1 MKKGKKKITKILS
14 VILSVLLFIG
24 IVPVQVFAQ
33 VADTLEQAVSVSETE
48 TVSEEIST
56 EDAQSEILYEVTE
69 ERDEYTKVYRKS
81 DGSYTAMLSSQPLHY
96 LQSGKWVDIDNT
108 LTASGE
114 NSFTNT
120 DNPLAVAL
128 PETLSSESGVT
139 LTQNGYSM
147 EFSLEQAQ
155 ESGVVLQEASQ
166 PIADNGTPLAQEIK
180 TQSET
185 AVYADVFPETDLE
198 YSISAKTVK
207 ENIVIQAPSAVRST
221 YSFSVSAQGLTAVC
235 DESGAI
241 SFCTEDGSEAFF
253 VPAPFMKDAAGNS
266 STEIAVSIS
275 GENGDYTLSY
285 TPSAEWLTAAERQ
298 YPVTIDPAVT
308 LADDLW
314 YETVCVTSEQ
324 PDEGYYNDSLY
335 MVANGLTY
343 DEETGEIVS
352 LDVSANTYVRLF
364 MDKIGILTQGVTP
377 TQVQLVLQG
386 GGTNLAAYSVTTASD
401 YTTMTYNT
409 KPQQSAEPIDYYTGD
424 YELVGNSELIH
435 FDITKVFF
443 QWLQGTNNYGVAIN
457 AYNNSLPASGLFL
470 GEALSGGVMLLIDYA
485 ETMGYS
491 EAYDYAT
498 QDVGRAG
505 TSYLNT
511 FSQELFIKRDD
522 IAISGNI
529 MPVSIAF
536 MYNPALLGSL
546 KSYVELLSELDGAT
560 VDIPAPYGNGWL
572 TNYNR
577 MLYMDFRY
585 AFGET
590 PESIS
595 YATENGSVVHFT
607 VETDENGAYTF
618 TQEEDSLADGSYELS
633 FMPPDGYSGGLS
645 PEYMQLK
652 TPAGYTEKFDAQ
664 GRLVKIYKE
673 KYPNQAVNIAYV
685 SNMQSDNN
693 LFAISSITDGAG
705 RQYKFTYDSAT
716 GLLSSVQCYTA
727 SGSAINGGTTSTA
740 LKMEYTYDDAGNLIK
755 AKYPDADYAK
765 YEYDSINRLTT
776 ANSGDMYKLAY
787 TYFDSQMH
795 QVLDVTEY
803 AQDISTLSGFV
814 AGDYILLA
822 RTTPF
827 DVFCSDSDSGFYDLI
842 FNNQGQVVSITD
854 FNGNYTNAETGG
866 AYTISNNLLLNPS
879 FEYDLLAWSLRNE
892 LPGISVAQGVGF
904 AGDKAV
910 KIDLAQ
916 LQGDYFAQAVNTGAG
931 TYTCSAYVRAADD
944 FSEPY
949 RMMIYVEASDAQG
962 NTLSAN
968 QRIIAA
974 TSSEY
979 ARYSFSLEAPEN
991 TAKVK
996 VYFYGVDESGV
1007 FYVDAVQLE
1016 KGSGSGSFSQLENSS
1031 FADQSNGNLEAWQG
1045 SGSYTIGDEYIYN
1058 ASYPAVSYPAAVN
1071 ADYNLSQ
1078 TVSINGKQGDILTFG
1093 GWVLA
1098 DTVPN
1103 DPGCRLAEM
1112 YPEITD
1118 FRGDRFA
1125 GFAVTYEY
1133 TTTEDGETVTKTET
1147 VRKEA
1152 IPYVD
1157 VWQYVS
1163 ESVQLKGDCTEVTFS
1178 FEYENHPDAV
1188 KMAMPSL
1195 VCEPGYGIDETA
1207 ESVEEPLP
1215 DEAGETPV
1223 PEEAE
1228 LCICGESCAYGP
1240 GCPCDCTDAETCDCD
1255 ECQGCVCPDCTTLG
1269 CTCRCASAD
1278 ECTCPQ
1284 CKKKFNITYDEY
1296 GNLLSVSIAGYDLEQ
1311 LLQMILS
1318 RSYSANGNYL
1328 TTSTNESG
1336 GTVQYA
1342 YNQQNGALLSET
1354 DALGCVTEYTYNA
1367 IGALTQINT
1376 PVSDL
1381 AGLIQP
1387 TEMTTTY
1394 SYLHDQVVAI
1404 YHNGYGYYIDYD
1416 MWNNVDRIY
1425 AGAVAAAAGALLDT
1439 YVVDYTY
1446 GDDENFRRLESVQY
1460 GNGDTVHY
1468 RYDSYDRVTGIS
1480 YDGGATYRFTYGY
1493 DSLGNL
1499 TFAYDSVEE
1508 YFAFYNETSVEIY
1521 RDDGLF
1527 YFASVDADG
1536 NLTEVVDGQ
1545 FVYTTTSE
1553 PSQRNVETGVTTQK
1567 TTVSGEE
1574 ASLELLK
1581 ATDAFGRRQQQTTL
1595 LRDLTDTAETPSFAA
1610 VVTDYT
1616 YQTKQ
1621 QNGTAIATGQVDTL
1635 QSRVT
1640 YGTAMAAEN
1649 TQAQYG
1655 FAYEYDANG
1664 NITEEYAVATDGTRT
1679 LRYRYTYDEAQ
1690 QMTRVDD
1697 NVLGKTHIYKYDRG
1711 GNRVSEEIYAYTLG
1725 TVSGTPQTIN
1735 STYGF
1740 STDTLLQNLRGWN
1753 DLLLTYNGKE
1763 FVYDD
1768 AGNPIS
1774 YNNGE
1779 YEYEWAGKQLTKFV
1793 APDDSYTEFSYDAN
1807 GIRTQKRQ
1815 YKSDGTMEYYVDYYW
1830 QDGLLTQQMLHYY
1843 LEVTVQ
1849 GVTTR
1854 EEILISSKF
1863 VYDESNQPV
1872 GCVANGE
1879 AAYAFVRNL
1888 QGDIIAVVDQDG
1900 ETLVEYSYDPW
1911 GKVTS
1916 TRNGENL
1923 TQLESSVIAVMCPFA
1938 YRGYNYDFS
1947 TGLYYLQSRY
1957 YNPEWGRF
1965 LNCDDTNILL
1975 ATKGETLG
1983 ANLFAY
1989 CNNNPVNRVDYEGR
2003 NSQIAFI
2010 TYVVSL
2016 LGVIVAI
2023 DMACRDNLYDIFPA
2037 FTYFNMFD
2045 FTVSKSLIFR
2055 DFSFTINSKGNATL
2069 ILVRASLRT
2078 EIGIK
2083 YFEGIF
2089 EIRTKKEWEYIARGG
2104 DFADLLVNFDNDFGP
2119 IFSVLPDILS
2129 LEAASAVTTFDFVR
2143 SFLEKKA
2150 SNSHRGIYIRAE
2162 LKAQSDYN
2170 TDVAC
2175 ILNWYCTY
2183 QRRKFLGKVINVNYI
2198 EHDCAEDY
2206 YDKYRQK

>member
-155 ESGVVLQEASQ
+155 ESDVVLQEASQ

-352 LDVSANTYVRLF
+352 LDGSAYTYVRLF

-409 KPQQSAEPIDYYTGD
+409 KPQQSTEPIDYYTGD
-424 YELVGNSELIH
+424 YELVGDSELIH
-435 FDITKVFF
+435 FDITKMFF

-491 EAYDYAT
+491 EAYDYIT

-505 TSYLNT
+505 TSYVNT

-529 MPVSIAF
+529 MPVNVAF

-577 MLYMDFRY
+577 YLYMDFRY
-585 AFGET
+585 VFGEA
-590 PESIS
+590 PESIN

-607 VETDENGAYTF
+607 VETDKNGAYTF

-633 FMPPDGYSGGLS
+633 FTPPDGYSDGLS
-645 PEYMQLK
+645 LEYMQLK

-693 LFAISSITDGAG
+693 LFAISFITDGAG

-727 SGSAINGGTTSTA
+727 SGSAINGGTTDTA
-740 LKMEYTYDDAGNLIK
+740 LKMEYSYDEAGNLIK

-787 TYFDSQMH
+787 TYFDSQVH
-795 QVLDVTEY
+795 QVFDVTEY

-814 AGDYILLA
+814 RGNYILLC

-827 DVFCSDSDSGFYDLI
+827 DVLCSDSNFEFHDLI
-842 FNNQGQVVSITD
+842 FNSQGKLVSITD
-854 FNGNYTNAETGG
+854 YNGNYTNVATGG
-866 AYTISNNLLLNPS
+866 TNTISNNLLLNPS

-916 LQGDYFAQAVNTGAG
+916 LQGNYFAQAVNTGAG

-1078 TVSINGKQGDILTFG
+1078 TVSINGKQGDFLTFG
-1093 GWVLA
+1093 GWILA

-1103 DPGCRLAEM
+1103 DPACRLAEM
-1112 YPEITD
+1112 YPETTD

-1125 GFAVTYEY
+1125 GFTVSYDY

-1207 ESVEEPLP
+1207 ESVEESLP

-1228 LCICGESCAYGP
+1228 LCVCGETCAYGP
-1240 GCPCDCTDAETCDCD
+1240 GCPCDCTSAETCDCD

-1269 CTCRCASAD
+1269 CTCRCASAE

-1284 CKKKFNITYDEY
+1284 CKKKFNITYDEF

-1311 LLQMILS
+1311 LLQMCLS

-1354 DALGCVTEYTYNA
+1354 DALGHVTEYTYNA
-1367 IGALTQINT
+1367 IGALKQIKT
-1376 PVSDL
+1376 PVSGL
-1381 AGLIQP
+1381 ASDGFGLIQP
-1387 TEMTTTY
+1387 TEMTTSY
-1394 SYLHDQVVAI
+1394 SYLNDQVIAI
-1404 YHNGYGYYIDYD
+1404 KHNGYGYYIDYD

-1425 AGAVAAAAGALLDT
+1425 VGAVAAAAGALLNS

-1446 GDDENFRRLESVQY
+1446 GEDENFRRLESVRY

-1480 YDGGATYRFTYGY
+1480 YDDGATYRFTYGY

-1553 PSQRNVETGVTTQK
+1553 SSQRNEETGVTTQK

-1595 LRDLTDTAETPSFAA
+1595 LRDLTNTTETPSFAA

-1621 QNGTAIATGQVDTL
+1621 QNETAVATGQVDTL

-1664 NITEEYAVATDGTRT
+1664 NITEEYAVAADGTRT

-1763 FVYDD
+1763 FVYDN

-1830 QDGLLTQQMLHYY
+1830 QEGLLTQQMLHYY
-1843 LEVTVQ
+1843 LEVTIQ
-1849 GVTTR
+1849 GVTRT
-1854 EEILISSKF
+1854 EEVLISSKF

-1916 TRNGENL
+1916 THNGENL
-1923 TQLESSVIAVMCPFA
+1923 TELEASLVMVMCPFA
-1938 YRGYNYDFS
+1938 YRGYNYDFT

-1989 CNNNPVNRVDYEGR
+1989 CNNNPVNRVDYTGFKAKEYTNGDMLMLIVVATASLQCLQDNGYTDYVSEDSLYDFQYSISEEGIIVSR
-2003 NSQIAFI
+2003 IARKTNFLGYRAITVLFGSIGSWKEYDNFTLLTHDDFEQLEEVSHGHMEEYYAKYFGVHSKIRETAGVNELANILIGIGYGLNELSSIPGRFI
-2010 TYVVSL
+2010 
-2016 LGVIVAI
+2016 
-2023 DMACRDNLYDIFPA
+2023 NLYYYKKSYTYQWKQYQNQSGMYAISKESIFI
-2037 FTYFNMFD
+2037 
-2045 FTVSKSLIFR
+2045 SK
-2055 DFSFTINSKGNATL
+2055 TG
-2069 ILVRASLRT
+2069 VR
-2078 EIGIK
+2078 
-2083 YFEGIF
+2083 
-2089 EIRTKKEWEYIARGG
+2089 EYIDDESIPESKDIDVFGG
-2104 DFADLLVNFDNDFGP
+2104 
-2119 IFSVLPDILS
+2119 
-2129 LEAASAVTTFDFVR
+2129 
-2143 SFLEKKA
+2143 
-2150 SNSHRGIYIRAE
+2150 
-2162 LKAQSDYN
+2162 
-2170 TDVAC
+2170 
-2175 ILNWYCTY
+2175 
-2183 QRRKFLGKVINVNYI
+2183 I
-2198 EHDCAEDY
+2198 E
-2206 YDKYRQK
+2206 